1 MKFIWRPSAALG
13 NKMKDQLHRHITV
26 DKIPKRIISLVPSQT
41 ELLVDLG
48 LESSI
53 VGITKF
59 CVHPIHLKEEKVVVG
74 GTKQVNFDKIRDLK
88 PDIILCNKEENTKA
102 MIQELE
108 KIAIVHISDIYT
120 IDDTLELIELYGD
133 LFSKKKAAI
142 TMIKEISKKKF
153 EFEDYIKD
161 KPKRTAAY
169 FIWKGPWMVA
179 ARHNFIDELLR
190 LNGFENYYGHQS
202 RYPEVL
208 LKASDTEQAELVLL
222 SSEPF
227 PFKEEHKQE
236 IKPFFPNA
244 TILVV
249 DGEMFSWYGSR
260 LLKAFDYFK
269 MLHQHHLS
277 ENFSS

>member
-1 MKFIWRPSAALG
+1 MASRRLYEK
-13 NKMKDQLHRHITV
+13 KMKDQLHRHIIL
-26 DKIPKRIISLVPSQT
+26 DEIPKRIISLVPSQT

-74 GTKQVNFDKIRDLK
+74 GTKQVNFDKIKHLK
-88 PDIILCNKEENTKA
+88 PDIILCNKEENTKE

-108 KIAIVHISDIYT
+108 KIATVHISDIYT
-120 IDDTLELIELYGD
+120 IEDTLELIQLYGE
-133 LFSKKKAAI
+133 LFSKKMTAI
-142 TMIKEISKKKF
+142 AMIKDISKKKL
-153 EFEDYIKD
+153 EFEDFIKD
-161 KPKRTAAY
+161 KPRRTAAY

-179 ARHNFIDELLR
+179 ARQNFIDELLR
-190 LNGFENYYGHQS
+190 LNRFENYYGDQS
-202 RYPEVL
+202 RYPEVVL
-208 LKASDTEQAELVLL
+208 DASLPENSELVLL

-227 PFKEEHKQE
+227 PFKDEHIHQ

-260 LLKAFDYFK
+260 LLRAFDYFK
-269 MLHQHHLS
+269 TLHQHHLS